1 MLTGE
6 KKKALER
13 LVGTDTANQLIKQL
27 SGREKEAQTSGVAY
41 KSMPSADEVADIV
54 NELLGTTEKC
64 SPGTKDGKYKGSM
77 RTRKQEDD
85 MEDDDMESK
94 GYGKMRTRKQEDDME
109 DDDMEDDDEEMGS
122 LLTDDEMESIAEKV
136 ADRMMG
142 RMDEMKAM
150 MDGLD
155 KELKMRGYSR
165 GKSADSDEFTETLK
179 EYTSTQEQF
188 SEAMVNVLEEMN
200 TRLKAMES
208 SIGIGHTPSSA
219 INNIIATKETMTRP
233 RTPEES
239 AYAMWFGN
247 Q

>member
-13 LVGTDTANQLIKQL
+13 LVGTETANQLIKQL

-41 KSMPSADEVADIV
+41 KSMPSAEEVADIV

-64 SPGTKDGKYKGSM
+64 TPGTKDGKYKGSGSM

-85 MEDDDMESK
+85 MEDDDME
-94 GYGKMRTRKQEDDME
+94 
-109 DDDMEDDDEEMGS
+109 DDDMEMSEDDEEMGS

-165 GKSADSDEFTETLK
+165 GKSADSDELTETLK

-208 SIGIGHTPSSA
+208 AVGIGHTPSSA

>member
-1 MLTGE
+1 MLNGE

-13 LVGTDTANQLIKQL
+13 LVGEDVANQLIRQL
-27 SGREKEAQTSGVAY
+27 AGREKEAQASGVAY
-41 KSMPSADEVADIV
+41 KSLPSAEEVADMV
-54 NELLGTTEKC
+54 NELLGVTEKC
-64 SPGTKDGKYKGSM
+64 TPGTKDGKFKGSGSM
-77 RTRKQEDD
+77 RSRKEEDD
-85 MEDDDMESK
+85 MESDDEESDDMES
-94 GYGKMRTRKQEDDME
+94 
-109 DDDMEDDDEEMGS
+109 DDEDMGS
-122 LLTDDEMESIAEKV
+122 LLTDEEMDMIATKV

-155 KELKMRGYSR
+155 KELKMRGYQR
-165 GKSADSDEFTETLK
+165 GKSADTSELTDTLK

-208 SIGIGHTPSSA
+208 AIGVGHSPSNS
-219 INNIIATKETMTRP
+219 INNIIATKESLNRP

-239 AYAMWFGN
+239 AYAMWWGN
-247 Q
+247 QNS

>member
-64 SPGTKDGKYKGSM
+64 TPGTKDGKYKGMGSM

-85 MEDDDMESK
+85 MEE
-94 GYGKMRTRKQEDDME
+94 DME
-109 DDDMEDDDEEMGS
+109 DDEEMAEDDEEMGS

-208 SIGIGHTPSSA
+208 AVGIGHTPSSA
-219 INNIIATKETMTRP
+219 INNIIATKETMARP

-239 AYAMWFGN
+239 AYAMWWGN
-247 Q
+247 QHS